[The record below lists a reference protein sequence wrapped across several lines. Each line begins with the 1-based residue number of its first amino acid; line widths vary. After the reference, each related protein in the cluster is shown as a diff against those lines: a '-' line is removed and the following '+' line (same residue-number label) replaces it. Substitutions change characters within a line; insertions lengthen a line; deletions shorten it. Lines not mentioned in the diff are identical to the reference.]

1 MIKYPILLLD
11 ADETLFDFSRAE
23 GEAIS
28 DALRGMG
35 ILPDAEMIATY
46 SRINDGFWKML
57 ERGEITRAELLW
69 RRFEQLYE
77 ELGLTVSATETQ
89 SIYIERLALAC
100 PFIDGALEM
109 LEALSREYSLYAV
122 SNGTA
127 SVQDGRIERSGIGR
141 YFKKIFISERVGANK
156 PDRLFFERCF
166 SAIDDF
172 SPEKSIIVGDSLTSD
187 ILGGKNAGILT
198 CLFNP
203 KGTKNHTEIIPDHEI
218 TGLSELPA
226 LLRRISDT
234 QEERKCTTDIK

>member
-1 MIKYPILLLD
+1 MIKHVFLD
-11 ADETLFDFSRAE
+11 LDDTVFDFGAAE
-23 GEAIS
+23 RIALCEA
-28 DALRGMG
+28 LTRMG
-35 ILPDAEMIATY
+35 VTPTEQIIARY
-46 SRINDGFWKML
+46 SEINGAFWRML

-77 ELGLTVSATETQ
+77 ELGLTLSATETQ

-100 PFIDGALEM
+100 PFIDGAVEM
-109 LEALSREYSLYAV
+109 LDTLCREYSLYAV

-203 KGTKNHTEIIPDHEI
+203 KGTKNQTEIIPDFEI
-218 TGLSELPA
+218 AELAQLPA
-226 LLRRISDT
+226 LLRRISDA